1 VTELLVVSLAF
12 VSVLALGIG
21 PASLGHARAAR
32 RLAIARPG
40 KRRRPVVRSSP
51 RAWSWLASA
60 FERADVELPVERAV
74 RAWRVAL
81 LLAAALG
88 LLFGGPP
95 LAVLAGAATAFGPV
109 LALRLARDRRAR
121 RLEGSLSAVLEA
133 VAAELRGGRTLSQAL
148 VEVSQAADGSGEAIS
163 DLGAAVVSGVP
174 VAQATDR
181 WQRRAPGASGAL
193 VAAAIGLAAHAG
205 GAAARAVDGVAA
217 TLRERRDV
225 DAEAN
230 ALAAQ
235 ARLSAVVI
243 AVAPLGFAAV
253 AVAADPRATDFL
265 LGSPIG
271 WLCLAAGLGLDV
283 ASVLWMRRIV
293 GSEPW

>member
-1 VTELLVVSLAF
+1 
-12 VSVLALGIG
+12 
-21 PASLGHARAAR
+21 
-32 RLAIARPG
+32 
-40 KRRRPVVRSSP
+40 
-51 RAWSWLASA
+51 
-60 FERADVELPVERAV
+60 
-74 RAWRVAL
+74 
-81 LLAAALG
+81 
-88 LLFGGPP
+88 
-95 LAVLAGAATAFGPV
+95 
-109 LALRLARDRRAR
+109 
-121 RLEGSLSAVLEA
+121 
-133 VAAELRGGRTLSQAL
+133 